1 MTRAGAEYIAGLRD
15 GRQVFIDG
23 ELVGDVTRH
32 PAFRGAVQSVAAL
45 YDTIADP
52 ANRGTLTFDSPNT
65 GESASMA
72 FLIPRSA
79 QDLSRR
85 RAALKAMA
93 EQTYGL
99 MGRGPEHVA
108 GFLAGFAAHSHV
120 FGEGG
125 EQYARNVERFY
136 AKARDEDLYMT
147 YTILPP
153 QIDRSKPAHQ
163 QADPH
168 LYAGVS
174 DERDDGIVI
183 TGAQMLGTGTAISD
197 YVYLSSIAPLVPGDE
212 AYAVAVMVPV
222 GAPGVKVY
230 ARRSYASATSSLF
243 DYPVSSRFDET
254 DALVV
259 YDNVFVPWEHVF
271 AYRNLD
277 VVRRQWF
284 ATAGHLLGNNQ
295 AQIRFWTKL
304 EVLVGLAHRVAAM
317 NGSLNVA
324 PVKGALGEMAAQ
336 VATVA
341 GLVLAQEQHATVDSY
356 GIAWPGSAECLA
368 NMTLQ
373 PDCYTKLLTMI
384 RDLCGGGLIQLPSSA
399 NDFANPAIAA
409 DLEKYVQSPG
419 HPSVER
425 VKLLKLVWDL
435 VGSEF
440 AGRHQQYE
448 MFYAGAPF
456 IVKMRMF
463 DAYDFA
469 AGDRLV
475 EGILKSYDLGGLLD
489 TDESRFDRIS
499 AEASAEPARG

>member
-1 MTRAGAEYIAGLRD
+1 MTRSGAEYIAGLRD
-15 GRQVFIDG
+15 GRKVFIDG
-23 ELVGDVTRH
+23 ELVADVTRH
-32 PAFRGAVQSVAAL
+32 PAFRGAVRSVAAL
-45 YDTIADP
+45 YDVIADP
-52 ANRGTLTFDSPNT
+52 ANRDLLTFDSPDT
-65 GESASMA
+65 GRPLSMA
-72 FLIPRSA
+72 FLIPHSTA
-79 QDLSRR
+79 DLTRR
-85 RAALKAMA
+85 RIALKIMA
-93 EQTYGL
+93 EKTYGL

-108 GFLAGFAAHSHV
+108 SFLAGFAAHSHI

-136 AKARDEDLYMT
+136 ARARDEDLYMS

-174 DERDDGIVI
+174 EERHDGIVI

-212 AYAVAVMVPV
+212 AYAIAVMVPV

-254 DALVV
+254 DSLVV
-259 YDNVFVPWEHVF
+259 YDHVFVPWADVF

-277 VVRRQWF
+277 VVKRQWF
-284 ATAGHLLGNNQ
+284 ATVGHLLGNNQ

-304 EVLVGLAHRVAAM
+304 QMLAGLAHRVADM
-317 NGSLNVA
+317 NGSLA
-324 PVKGALGEMAAQ
+324 QSPVKGALGEMVAQ
-336 VATVA
+336 VAAVA
-341 GLVLAQEQHATVDSY
+341 GLVLAQEQNGVVDKY
-356 GIAWPGSAECLA
+356 GVAWPGRAECFA

-373 PDCYTKLLTMI
+373 PELYAKLLLMI

-409 DLEKYVQSPG
+409 DLERYIQSPG
-419 HPSVER
+419 YQSVER

-456 IVKMRMF
+456 VVRMRMYDAF
-463 DAYDFA
+463 DFS
-469 AGDRLV
+469 AGDRMV
-475 EGILKSYDLGGLLD
+475 DTILDSYDLGGLLES
-489 TDESRFDRIS
+489 DEVDAVPIS
-499 AEASAEPARG
+499 PHQV